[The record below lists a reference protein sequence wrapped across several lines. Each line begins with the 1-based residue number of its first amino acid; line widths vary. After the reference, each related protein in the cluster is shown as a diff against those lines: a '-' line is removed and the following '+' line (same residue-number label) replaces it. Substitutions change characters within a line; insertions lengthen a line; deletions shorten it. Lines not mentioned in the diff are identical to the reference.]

1 MLMSNAVLE
10 NTDIR
15 PPTTTGSMGETT
27 FRQAKPWDGKAIL
40 RTKRVAIEHIDDDSY
55 DSEQLAAWKPD
66 EDALE
71 EFKRA
76 IRSDRFD
83 VLVAERQD
91 DIVGYGV
98 LNVAD
103 GRIDAVFVHPES
115 AGEGVGRSLVRQ
127 FETRAQMHGIT
138 DLAIVSSLN
147 ARSFYESLGY
157 EPRDRKPREI
167 AGTELEFVIVTK
179 TFDL

>member
-1 MLMSNAVLE
+1 
-10 NTDIR
+10 
-15 PPTTTGSMGETT
+15 MGEMR

-40 RTKRVAIEHIDDDSY
+40 RIKRAAIEHIDDDSY

-66 EDALE
+66 DDAVE

-76 IRSDRFD
+76 IRSDLFD

-91 DIVGYGV
+91 DIAGYGV
-98 LNVAD
+98 LNVEV
-103 GRIDAVFVHPES
+103 GRIDAVYVHPGA
-115 AGEGVGRSLVRQ
+115 AGQGIGRSLVRQ
-127 FETRAQMHGIT
+127 FEIRAQMHGIT

-147 ARSFYESLGY
+147 AQSFYESLGY
-157 EPRDRKPREI
+157 EPRERKPREI
-167 AGTELEFVIVTK
+167 AGTELEFVVVTK